1 MLIRRGLKKHWIFHN
16 MKGFAENVSEKAQSK
31 FLNGQNILKGQYNFF
46 TKELNQTI
54 MQDLSVKQLE
64 AITPL
69 PKRVIKWWRWYHQL
83 TGLDA
88 VEAAKQ
94 QVIILQ
100 DKLFECQDNRRFLN
114 KQLTDIRLGLQE
126 VYSELIQTK
135 RDDPKYVHLTMV
147 ENKKLREQN
156 NIISRLALLEKEE
169 KEKFTQLTTAF
180 KEYHDNQ
187 NMNAQKYKY
196 LSIIASVIVAIVSLI
211 GSIILNNQR
220 ILSVKNAINEAQEK
234 NESLFHTNT
243 NQLYDLQKKFH
254 LFETKFSQ
262 NTNEKK
268 EIDKEND
275 NTSNVLT
282 TSAKYVAHTVIL
294 GGSYAIRGV
303 YACGSYITKIFTG

>member
-1 MLIRRGLKKHWIFHN
+1 
-16 MKGFAENVSEKAQSK
+16 
-31 FLNGQNILKGQYNFF
+31 
-46 TKELNQTI
+46 
-54 MQDLSVKQLE
+54 MQDLSVKRLE
-64 AITPL
+64 STTPL
-69 PKRVIKWWRWYHQL
+69 PKKVIKWWRWYHQL

-94 QVIILQ
+94 QVIMLQ
-100 DKLFECQDNRRFLN
+100 DKLFECQDNRRSLN
-114 KQLTDIRLGLQE
+114 KHLTDIRLGLQE
-126 VYSELIQTK
+126 VYAELVQTK
-135 RDDPKYVHLTMV
+135 RDDPKYVHLTII
-147 ENKKLREQN
+147 ENKKLQEQN
-156 NIISRLALLEKEE
+156 KIINRLTLLEKEE

-180 KEYHDNQ
+180 KEYHDSQ

-234 NESLFHTNT
+234 NESLIHTNI

-262 NTNEKK
+262 NTNKK
-268 EIDKEND
+268 REINNEND

-294 GGSYAIRGV
+294 GANYTIRGI
-303 YACGSYITKIFTG
+303 YACGSYIIKIFIG